1 MRGNFLTL
9 VCKCVVTFLLL
20 FPSVFINFIMVIV
33 KIILVMINQTT
44 RWVRIIAQSYQINLK
59 KKIA

>member
-1 MRGNFLTL
+1 MTL